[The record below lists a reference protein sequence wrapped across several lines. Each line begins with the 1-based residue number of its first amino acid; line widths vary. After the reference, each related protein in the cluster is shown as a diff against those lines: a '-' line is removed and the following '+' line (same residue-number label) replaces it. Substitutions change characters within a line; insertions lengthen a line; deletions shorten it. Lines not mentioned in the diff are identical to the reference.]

1 MFQLWRE
8 SLELYKERG
17 WKMILENSF
26 KIYTCEH
33 KKAVKS
39 RTNKKYRG
47 IPIFLCEKCKR
58 ENGKA

>member
-1 MFQLWRE
+1 
-8 SLELYKERG
+8 
-17 WKMILENSF
+17 MILENSF